1 MTNIIKKSGWPFS
14 YDTSNYHSIKPSKF
28 EWHNGECDSSD
39 VTVYFDLDHMG
50 GFSNRGN
57 GFKFLMDNF
66 NNNKDRLRF
75 LINGLNYNKDRLRF
89 LLNGFSYN
97 NSEHLSLQIV
107 RHASKNE
114 LKFLWLSESRAI
126 TGKRYNHVL
135 ENADLFFE
143 FYDAIFVHDREMIE
157 KDNRFKYLPNGSN
170 KHWIVDCGIHKK
182 TKLVSM
188 INSGKKM
195 CKGHRAR
202 NEITSQINDKV
213 DLFGLLYNPIERKET
228 ALNDYMFS
236 IALENAQY
244 ETYFTEKILDCFA
257 TGTIPI
263 YWGAPD
269 IGDYFN
275 EDGIIKWNENF
286 DIEQLNK
293 DLYFSKMD
301 AIKDNF
307 ERCMNVISS
316 EDLLYE
322 EIIKFGL

>member
-1 MTNIIKKSGWPFS
+1 MVNVIKTSGWPFS
-14 YDTSNYHSIKPSKF
+14 FDTSNYHGHKPSKF
-28 EWHNGECDSSD
+28 EWHHGDCDSSD

-50 GFSNRGN
+50 GFNNDGN
-57 GFKFLMDNF
+57 GWKFLMDNF
-66 NNNKDRLRF
+66 KNNKDRLKF
-75 LINGLNYNKDRLRF
+75 LKCGFNYNKDRLKF
-89 LLNGFSYN
+89 LINGFSYN
-97 NSEHLSLQIV
+97 NSEHFSRKIV
-107 RHASKNE
+107 RQTSRNE

-143 FYDAIFVHDREMIE
+143 CYDAIFVHDREIIE
-157 KDNRFKYLPNGSN
+157 KDNRFTYLPNGSN

-182 TKLVSM
+182 IKLVSM

-195 CKGHRAR
+195 CKGHRVR
-202 NEITSQINDKV
+202 NKITAKYKDKV
-213 DLFGLLYNPIERKET
+213 NLFGLMYNPIEKKET

-244 ETYFTEKILDCFA
+244 KTYFTEKILDCFA

-263 YWGAPD
+263 YLGAPD

-275 EDGIIKWNENF
+275 EDGIIQWTDDF
-286 DIEQLNK
+286 DFEQLNE
-293 DLYFSKMD
+293 DLYYSKLN

-307 ERCMNVISS
+307 DRCMNIIPS

-322 EIIKFGL
+322 EVIKYE

>member
-1 MTNIIKKSGWPFS
+1 MINVIKRSGWPFR
-14 YDTSNYHSIKPSKF
+14 DTFNYHSIKPSKF
-28 EWHNGECDSSD
+28 EWHHEGSVSSD

-50 GFSNRGN
+50 GFSDDKD
-57 GFKFLMDNF
+57 GFRFLMDNF
-66 NNNKDRLRF
+66 NNNKARLKF
-75 LINGLNYNKDRLRF
+75 LMGGFNYNKDRLKF
-89 LLNGFSYN
+89 LISGFKK
-97 NSEHLSLQIV
+97 
-107 RHASKNE
+107 KNHKDR

-126 TGKRYNHVL
+126 EGKVHSHVS
-135 ENADLFFE
+135 ENADLFFSC
-143 FYDAIFVHDREMIE
+143 YDAIFVHDREMIE
-157 KDNRFKYLPNGSN
+157 KDNRFTYLPNGSN

-202 NEITSQINDKV
+202 NKITAKFKDKV
-213 DLFGLLYNPIERKET
+213 DLFGRMYNPIERKET

-244 ETYFTEKILDCFA
+244 KTYFTEKILDCFA

-263 YWGAPD
+263 YLGAPD

-275 EDGIIKWNENF
+275 EDGIIKWTDDF
-286 DIEQLNK
+286 DFEQLNK
-293 DLYFSKMD
+293 DLYYSKLD

-307 ERCMNVISS
+307 DRCMNVILS
-316 EDLLYE
+316 EDLLYKEVTKYE
-322 EIIKFGL
+322 E

>member
-1 MTNIIKKSGWPFS
+1 MISIIKTSGWPFS
-14 YDTSNYHSIKPSKF
+14 YDTSNYHGHKPLKF
-28 EWHNGECDSSD
+28 EWHHGDCDSSN

-50 GFSNRGN
+50 GFNNKGN
-57 GFKFLMDNF
+57 GLKFLMDNF
-66 NNNKDRLRF
+66 NSNKDRLKFLWEGFNYNKDRLRF
-75 LINGLNYNKDRLRF
+75 LINGFCYK
-89 LLNGFSYN
+89 
-97 NSEHLSLQIV
+97 NSEHISQQIV
-107 RHASKNE
+107 RRVSKNE
-114 LKFLWLSESRAI
+114 MKFLWLSESREI
-126 TGKRYNHVL
+126 TGKRQSHVL

-143 FYDAIFVHDREMIE
+143 FYDAIFVHDREIIK
-157 KDNRFKYLPNGSN
+157 KDNRFTYLPNASN
-170 KHWIVDCGIHKK
+170 KHWIVDCGIHTK

-202 NEITSQINDKV
+202 NEITSQIKDRV

-257 TGTIPI
+257 TGTIPV

-269 IGDYFN
+269 IGNYFN
-275 EDGIIKWNENF
+275 EDGIIKFSDNF
-286 DIEQLNK
+286 NTDQLSE
-293 DLYFSKMD
+293 DLYYSKMD
-301 AIKDNF
+301 SVKDNY
-307 ERCMNVISS
+307 ERCMNIISA

-322 EIIKFGL
+322 EVIKYE